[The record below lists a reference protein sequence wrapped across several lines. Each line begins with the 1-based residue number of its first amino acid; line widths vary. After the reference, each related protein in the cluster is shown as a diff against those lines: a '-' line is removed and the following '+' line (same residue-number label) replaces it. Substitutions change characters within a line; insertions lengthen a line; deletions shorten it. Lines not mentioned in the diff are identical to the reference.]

1 MNNDVR
7 RVVLATSNQ
16 GKIRELTEALAPLG
30 WELLPM
36 QDVTLPP
43 EDAATYEEN
52 AALKACTVSLATGLP
67 AIADDSGLEVTALR
81 GEPGIYSAR
90 FGDRKNDTERNVYLL
105 ERLRDA
111 KATDRSAKF
120 VSVVVLAYPD
130 GHLETYRGEVTGR
143 ILEGPRGEQG
153 FGYDPLFEVDGLGR
167 TMAELDVP
175 TKRSVS
181 HRGRALAALRDAH
194 RDGPPERETSKL
206 E

>member
-1 MNNDVR
+1 
-7 RVVLATSNQ
+7 VVLATSNQ

-30 WELLPM
+30 WELVPM

-52 AALKACTVSLATGLP
+52 AALKACTVSLVTGLP
-67 AIADDSGLEVTALR
+67 AIADDSGLEVGALN

-90 FGDRKNDTERNVYLL
+90 FGERRNDTDRNLYLL

-111 KATDRSAKF
+111 RATDRSAKF
-120 VSVVVLAYPD
+120 VSAVVLAYPD

-143 ILEGPRGEQG
+143 ILEGPRGDGG

-175 TKRSVS
+175 TKRAVS
-181 HRGRALAALRDAH
+181 HRGRALDALRVAH
-194 RDGPPERETSKL
+194 QDGPPQRETTKL